1 MQAASATEGAPS
13 QEDSAGAD
21 GHRGPGLAG
30 PPATCGSAC
39 SSRHPGIAR
48 SIRKNE
54 CCSGRPSRN
63 SPPLCSPATSISQPS
78 PWKNCRSHRILRQN
92 NRRKPTQNPLVL
104 PLRRPCV
111 LSRKITFFRTKS
123 LLVACDAPGISAATR
138 IAFRAND
145 AVRTSLRFIV
155 QRSTRSRRGVTG
167 YRQDWRS
174 QVKQCG
180 ERMATHHRLS
190 CQTRKHACQ
199 AARAAPSETTRSQG
213 TRPI

>member
-1 MQAASATEGAPS
+1 MHAGGKRATEGAPS

-92 NRRKPTQNPLVL
+92 NRRKPTQNPLVWFC
-104 PLRRPCV
+104 PCDGAPACY
-111 LSRKITFFRTKS
+111 LGKS
-123 LLVACDAPGISAATR
+123 LSFVRKASGFLVTHRESLQPHALHSA
-138 IAFRAND
+138 
-145 AVRTSLRFIV
+145 
-155 QRSTRSRRGVTG
+155 
-167 YRQDWRS
+167 
-174 QVKQCG
+174 
-180 ERMATHHRLS
+180 
-190 CQTRKHACQ
+190 QTT
-199 AARAAPSETTRSQG
+199 PSERRCDSSCSDLLAAAAA
-213 TRPI
+213 